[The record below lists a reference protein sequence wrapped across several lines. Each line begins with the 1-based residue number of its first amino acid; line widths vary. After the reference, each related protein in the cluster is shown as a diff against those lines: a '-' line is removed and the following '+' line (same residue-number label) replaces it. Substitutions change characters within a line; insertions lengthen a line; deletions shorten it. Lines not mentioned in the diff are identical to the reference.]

1 MKDKSSIFIGIDGGG
16 TKTRAVAID
25 YEGKQ
30 IYETVGGPG
39 NVAASGVNATFKNLK
54 ILFDDLADHVTDIEQ
69 RRVNVVLGLAGLSDE
84 ENKLKYAL
92 LNKLNS
98 LKMLDNIQLVNDAY
112 IAWYGIDKG
121 NPAVA
126 VISGTGSS
134 SNTRDAMGNTIVKGG
149 MGHNISDEGSGY
161 HIGLM
166 GIRSAV
172 RATKRIE
179 ASTMLTRRVTEVFSL
194 QNIDEAPYL
203 IKDHVEIAAFARHVY
218 EASLVGDSIASGII
232 EHAAGELARLV
243 EATWRDGEFGNNN
256 VKVGMFGGCP
266 EKMTTLRSAL
276 RSQLQSVSHTLI
288 LSEPVCSPA
297 QAAAELARNT
307 YIRYTCITWL
317 IVTIHTSASAFTHL
331 KHYASCQRQFDL
343 KAYMV
348 LRSGVTWTGCQR
360 STEYDWTSVITLICS
375 IN

>member
-98 LKMLDNIQLVNDAY
+98 LNMLDNIQLVNDAY

-121 NPAVA
+121 KPAIA

-134 SNTRDAMGNTIVKGG
+134 SYTRDARGKTIVKGG
-149 MGHNISDEGSGY
+149 MGHILSDEGSGY

-166 GIRSAV
+166 GIRSAI
-172 RATKRIE
+172 RAANRIE
-179 ASTMLTRRVTEVFSL
+179 ASTMLTRKVKDVFSL
-194 QNIDEAPYL
+194 QHIDEAPYL

-218 EASLVGDSIASGII
+218 EASLAGDSIASGII

-256 VKVGMFGGCP
+256 VKVGMFGGCL

-288 LSEPVCSPA
+288 LSEHVCSPA

-307 YIRYTCITWL
+307 YIRSESRNPAY
-317 IVTIHTSASAFTHL
+317 
-331 KHYASCQRQFDL
+331 SCNQ
-343 KAYMV
+343 
-348 LRSGVTWTGCQR
+348 
-360 STEYDWTSVITLICS
+360 
-375 IN
+375 